1 MRRFRYEPFLYSLAF
16 IIALAIRVAKLGA
29 APLTDNEARWALEA
43 LSVVQGTRPLLGSQ
57 PAYILLTSVLFYL
70 LGAGTNF
77 LARLIPALVGSALT
91 LVPAL
96 FSNRLKPRPAVILAF
111 LLALEPGLVALSR
124 QAGSGIL
131 AVSFTLLAWGLWENR
146 RSAWAGVCA
155 GLALMSGPVLWAG
168 LLGLGL
174 SWAILQIFEQRW
186 RGPRAEDDADGFRP
200 APGAWR
206 TAIGFAV
213 GTIIVCG
220 TLFFLAPNGLSAW
233 ISALPEYLSGWA
245 RPSGISAGLMLFS
258 LVAYQPLAVILAVI
272 VFVRGW
278 WQNSRRVMRL
288 GMWMLIAMLLALFY
302 PARQVSDLAWM
313 LIPLW
318 ALASLELAR
327 ALNLLPEERNEVLG
341 VVALTF
347 IILAFIW
354 INFLGLLQTPVVS
367 EQSTLRTWLLFG
379 SFFLLFIS
387 LMLVAVGWSI
397 RSARFGATL
406 GLTAAL
412 GLYSIGAMMGAAGL
426 RVIPNAVDMWSVG
439 SSLPE
444 ADLLQTTIEQ
454 ISDWSRDNITSQPV
468 TVSGVDSPALQ
479 WLLRGHTVYVTTA
492 LDVTSAPPIVITAGQ
507 NNPALAAR
515 YRGQEFVWRE
525 DPQWSQTG
533 IVDWLRWLGFH
544 QVVQNSQ
551 KVVVWVRGDLFL
563 DQSSSKP

>member
-1 MRRFRYEPFLYSLAF
+1 VGVRGWIQHSRRIMLLSLW
-16 IIALAIRVAKLGA
+16 L
-29 APLTDNEARWALEA
+29 
-43 LSVVQGTRPLLGSQ
+43 
-57 PAYILLTSVLFYL
+57 
-70 LGAGTNF
+70 
-77 LARLIPALVGSALT
+77 
-91 LVPAL
+91 
-96 FSNRLKPRPAVILAF
+96 
-111 LLALEPGLVALSR
+111 LVAL
-124 QAGSGIL
+124 
-131 AVSFTLLAWGLWENR
+131 
-146 RSAWAGVCA
+146 
-155 GLALMSGPVLWAG
+155 
-168 LLGLGL
+168 
-174 SWAILQIFEQRW
+174 
-186 RGPRAEDDADGFRP
+186 
-200 APGAWR
+200 
-206 TAIGFAV
+206 
-213 GTIIVCG
+213 
-220 TLFFLAPNGLSAW
+220 
-233 ISALPEYLSGWA
+233 
-245 RPSGISAGLMLFS
+245 
-258 LVAYQPLAVILAVI
+258 LV
-272 VFVRGW
+272 
-278 WQNSRRVMRL
+278 
-288 GMWMLIAMLLALFY
+288 ALFY

-426 RVIPNAVDMWSVG
+426 RVIPNAVDMWSAH

-515 YRGQEFVWRE
+515 YRGQEFVWRQ